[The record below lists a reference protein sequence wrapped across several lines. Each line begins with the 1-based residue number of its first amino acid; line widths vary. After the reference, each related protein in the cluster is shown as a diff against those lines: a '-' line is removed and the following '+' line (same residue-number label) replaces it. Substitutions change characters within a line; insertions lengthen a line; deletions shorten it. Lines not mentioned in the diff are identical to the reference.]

1 MTPTMRSL
9 LAAAAIA
16 FVASPAYAG
25 CDMVNFPETHVATDA
40 SIDELRTAGTAIQKG
55 NADLEKFNQCIEKM
69 SKEKLPKDATKEEI
83 AAREAEITANTDA
96 YNKSLDNLQ
105 KAATEYN
112 EAVKAY
118 KARSQ
123 G

>member
-1 MTPTMRSL
+1 MTPTTRCL
-9 LAAAAIA
+9 LAAAVLGFI
-16 FVASPAYAG
+16 ASPAYAG
-25 CDMVNFPETHVATDA
+25 CDLVTFPETHVSTKAN
-40 SIDELRTAGTAIQKG
+40 IDELRTAGTAIQKA
-55 NADLEKFNQCIEKM
+55 NADLEKFNQCIDKM
-69 SKEKLPKDATKEEI
+69 AKEPLPKDATKEQI
-83 AAREAEITANTDA
+83 AAREAEINKNTDA

-105 KAATEYN
+105 KAAAEYN

>member
-1 MTPTMRSL
+1 MTPTTRCL
-9 LAAAAIA
+9 LAAAVLGFI
-16 FVASPAYAG
+16 ASPAYAA
-25 CDMVNFPETHVATDA
+25 CDMVTFPETHISKDAT
-40 SIDELRTAGTAIQKG
+40 IDELRAAGTAIQKG
-55 NADLEKFNQCIEKM
+55 NAELEKFNMCIDKM
-69 SKEKLPKDATKEEI
+69 AKVKLPKDASKEEI
-83 AAREAEITANTDA
+83 AAREAEITKNTDA

-105 KAATEYN
+105 KAAGEYN

>member
-1 MTPTMRSL
+1 MTPTIRSL

-16 FVASPAYAG
+16 FIASPAYAG
-25 CDMVNFPETHVATDA
+25 CDIVNFPETHVSKD
-40 SIDELRTAGTAIQKG
+40 SNIEQLRAAGTTIQKG
-55 NADLEKFNQCIEKM
+55 NAELEKFNQCIDKM
-69 SKEKLPKDATKEEI
+69 AKEPLPKDATKDQI
-83 AAREAEITANTDA
+83 AAHEAEVSKTTDA

-118 KARSQ
+118 KARSK

>member
-9 LAAAAIA
+9 LAAAALL
-16 FVASPAYAG
+16 FVASPAFAE
-25 CDMVNFPETHVATDA
+25 CDMVVFPETHIGKDATADQ
-40 SIDELRTAGTAIQKG
+40 LREVGTKIQEA
-55 NADLEKFNQCIEKM
+55 NAKLEKYNQCIDKM
-69 SKEKLPKDATKEEI
+69 TKDKLPADATKDQI
-83 AAREAEITANTDA
+83 AAREAEINKHTDA
-96 YNKSLDNLQ
+96 YNKALDNLS
-105 KAATEYN
+105 KAAAEYN

>member
-1 MTPTMRSL
+1 MTPTTRSL
-9 LAAAAIA
+9 LAAAVLV
-16 FVASPAYAG
+16 FVASPAFAE
-25 CDMVNFPETHVATDA
+25 CDMVVFPETH
-40 SIDELRTAGTAIQKG
+40 IG
-55 NADLEKFNQCIEKM
+55 
-69 SKEKLPKDATKEEI
+69 KDATAEQLRTVGTSIQQANAKLEKYNACIDKMIKDKMPADATKDQI
-83 AAREAEITANTDA
+83 AAHEAEINKHTDA
-96 YNKSLDNLQ
+96 YNKALDNLS

>member
-1 MTPTMRSL
+1 MTPTIRSL

-16 FVASPAYAG
+16 FVASPAYAA
-25 CDMVNFPETHVATDA
+25 CDVVNFPETHVSKDA
-40 SIDELRTAGTAIQKG
+40 GIEELRSAGTTIQKA
-55 NADLEKFNQCIEKM
+55 NAELEKFNQCIDKM
-69 SKEKLPKDATKEEI
+69 AKKPLPKDATKEQI
-83 AAREAEITANTDA
+83 AAHEAEVSKNTDA

-112 EAVKAY
+112 AAVQAY
-118 KARSQ
+118 KARSK